1 MAAPDERFTAD
12 YEYLKAGLL
21 MSGFLVIYIFIV
33 VVLYLRSRSQIYN
46 EMIAFATQY
55 GQVQRKLLKE
65 LALPYALLDE
75 EGRVMWGNTAFFEAS
90 RKSRKGLVTVS
101 KRY

>member
-1 MAAPDERFTAD
+1 MKEKIRIKGQLNGYAKWPLLMSVLLLIMNICM
-12 YEYLKAGLL
+12 YPISVKAGLL

-75 EGRVMWGNTAFFEAS
+75 E
-90 RKSRKGLVTVS
+90 
-101 KRY
+101 